1 MKITKLMLSALVAA
15 AVLVSCN
22 KENHLPEAGTGVKTV
37 NMSIGNLIMTKGLA
51 GTPIAS
57 GTPVVVND
65 FQVFLTEASG
75 THLYNEGVM
84 TLGDGTTYQPAT
96 FYWSNKELQNG
107 TAFDYDYH
115 FVSPHCTKIIVVA
128 NVGKQITLAE
138 VKALSANI
146 EQQQN
151 PNNLLLFGEAALEA
165 KLDDSGNQVIHEGTI
180 TNNGE
185 EESFYS
191 EVYHAEPV
199 LYPTIARFEVDGFA
213 MNFDGDALSEVA
225 VTDILFQDY
234 ITTMTAGIPG
244 TTYKTLIDNLDSD
257 ADVYYWFNN
266 TTDDDT
272 DATWYRDSFTGL
284 TLTKPAA
291 ATEGTN
297 YVDRAA
303 IATPRAYHFFAP
315 ANVPD
320 MVIKMMT
327 TSEDAN
333 GNKVNSD
340 AYVYTA
346 TFLDSDGKALTS
358 IEPGVIYRM
367 SGRADVGDNKGFID
381 IDEDDLNTVDRC
393 LDITV
398 DVHKWEVVLVT
409 PEF

>member
-1 MKITKLMLSALVAA
+1 MKITKLMLSAFVAA

-51 GTPIAS
+51 GTQIAS

-65 FQVFLTEASG
+65 FQVFLTEASE
-75 THLYNEGVM
+75 THLYNNGVM
-84 TLGDGTTYQPAT
+84 TLNDAGSAYEAAT
-96 FYWSNKELQNG
+96 FYWSGNELKNA
-107 TAFDYDYH
+107 TEFNYDYH
-115 FVSPHCTKIIVVA
+115 FVSPHCTKILVVA
-128 NVGKQITLAE
+128 NAGRALTLAE
-138 VKALSANI
+138 AKALGANI

-151 PNNLLLFGEAALEA
+151 PNSLLLFGEATLER
-165 KLDDSGNQVIHEGTI
+165 KLDNNNQVIHEGEY
-180 TNNGE
+180 NG
-185 EESFYS
+185 ESFYS
-191 EVYHAEPV
+191 EVYHAEPI

-213 MNFDGDALSEVA
+213 MNFNGDALTEVK
-225 VTDILFQDY
+225 VTDILFQNFV
-234 ITTMTAGIPG
+234 TTMTASDPG
-244 TTYKTLIDNLDSD
+244 TASHIFINDLDSD
-257 ADVYYWFNN
+257 ADVYYWFTSN
-266 TTDDDT
+266 TDDDT
-272 DATWYRDSFTGL
+272 DATWYRDSFTDL

-315 ANVPD
+315 ADVPD

-327 TSEDAN
+327 TSVDASN
-333 GNKVNSD
+333 NPLVSD
-340 AYVYTA
+340 AYVYA
-346 TFLDSDGKALTS
+346 TSFLDPDGNPLAS
-358 IEPGVIYRM
+358 IKPGVIYRM
-367 SGRADVGDNKGFID
+367 SGRAEAGDNKGFID